1 MYHLRVR
8 HVFGHVSHEVLHPRG
23 HRRTILPFTV
33 KVKKLIPDKRQ
44 LFMSRDRVLCQ
55 LISGQYSHLN
65 NCLRFKRPVLV
76 GIFLVFRVSTC
87 ALASR
92 RRRISSIFSCFF
104 TSFLIWS
111 FPSFCLA
118 ACSTKLGNLE
128 ALAFRPLR
136 LVATLSS
143 GLKSGSLDGQ
153 SSSGGD
159 MFFLSLLYFHY
170 LLGY

>member
-136 LVATLSS
+136 LVTTFSS

-153 SSSGGD
+153 SSSGVASTLCNFD
-159 MFFLSLLYFHY
+159 TL
-170 LLGY
+170 